1 MNVKSEVKIKAKLL
15 GNEVVMTLPVSV
27 DVKGALK
34 AQAIAQAE
42 HMNLTD
48 VKILDLETV
57 KEEEWVQLEIPFE
70 STTQDVSDE
79 DTASENPTA
88 QYTPYR
94 SQQTVEP
101 SQDCSSDQTYTPYAS
116 IKSTQEVSQNPNPCY
131 VPMVNDTYVPY
142 STRIVPIDSSYRN
155 YDF

>member
-27 DVKGALK
+27 DVERALK
-34 AQAIAQAE
+34 TQAIAQAE

-57 KEEEWVQLEIPFE
+57 KESEWVQLEIPFE
-70 STTQDVSDE
+70 FQAE
-79 DTASENPTA
+79 DLNEENTPSENSTA

-94 SQQTVEP
+94 SQQTVES
-101 SQDCSSDQTYTPYAS
+101 SQDCSSDQAYTPYAS
-116 IKSTQEVSQNPNPCY
+116 LKSTQEISQNPNPCY